1 MAQKTIKRRTTPKKP
16 SAPRKPKTDYTLIF
30 DGGSQGNPGI
40 GFGSYVLVR
49 NIDQKKRTKR
59 LKFGD
64 MVTNNQAEYRALIA
78 GLEDLT
84 NTTQTAKRSP
94 REFSIEVRGDSQL
107 ILYQV
112 AKKWKTKE
120 LDLQPL
126 RDRVEELLEEFGR
139 YTLTW
144 QQRDKTE
151 KVLGH

>member
-16 SAPRKPKTDYTLIF
+16 SSRKPKTDYTLTF

-49 NIDQKKRTKR
+49 NIDNKKRTKR
-59 LKFGD
+59 LKFGGL
-64 MVTNNQAEYRALIA
+64 VTNNQAEYRALIS

-84 NTTQTAKRSP
+84 KTIQKAKRSP
-94 REFSIEVRGDSQL
+94 HEFSVEVRGDSQL

-139 YTLTW
+139 YTLIW

>member
-1 MAQKTIKRRTTPKKP
+1 MAKTVKRRVAAKKAVA
-16 SAPRKPKTDYTLIF
+16 SGKAKTDYTLIF

-40 GFGSYVLVR
+40 GFGSYILVR
-49 NIDQKKRTKR
+49 NIDKKKRTKR

-84 NTTQTAKRSP
+84 KTIQKAKRSP
-94 REFSIEVRGDSQL
+94 RDFSVEVRGDSQL

-139 YTLTW
+139 YTLIW